1 MMKQFDVVVI
11 GAGAA
16 GLMCAAQA
24 GYRGRSVL
32 VLDNAKKPGRK
43 ILISGGGRCNFTNHQ
58 AGPHAFLSANP
69 HFCKS
74 ALARYT
80 QQDFIELV
88 DRHGLNYHEKTLGQ
102 LFCDESAKEIVDI
115 LLTECDWAG
124 VALQF
129 QTEILTVSKNDEVFV
144 LTTSQG
150 EITCHSLVVATGG
163 LSMPKL
169 GATPYGFKLAE
180 QFGLKVLPTR
190 AGLVPFTLHQAD
202 KEAFADLAG
211 VSLPVAVTAEDGTC
225 FKEAMLFT
233 HRGLSGP
240 AILQISSFWLAGEKI
255 HINLLPELDIA
266 ATLREWAQAHPAQE
280 LKTVLGRELPKRFVD
295 KLVELGQLV
304 SKPMRQYNER
314 ELEAVAT
321 LLGDWQILPNGTE
334 GYRTAEVTL
343 GGSGYQRAL
352 LQDHG
357 GAQGGRS
364 LLHRRGGGRDR
375 LARWLQLPVGLVF
388 RLGGWPVLLME
399 TASVSSMSAIA
410 AFAMATSS
418 GAVVP
423 AVGWP
428 GSTADHPLLSS
439 TSNAASQAAFFMGCI
454 PRGVARYPFLRV
466 GKNTVSRPMSGR

>member
-1 MMKQFDVVVI
+1 MKQVDVVVI

-24 GYRGRSVL
+24 GYRSRSVL

-58 AGPHAFLSANP
+58 AGAHAYLCANP
-69 HFCKS
+69 HFSKS

-80 QQDFIELV
+80 QQDFIDLV
-88 DRHGLNYHEKTLGQ
+88 DRHGVNYHERTLGQ
-102 LFCDESAKEIVDI
+102 LFCLESAKEIVDV

-124 VALQF
+124 VTLQF
-129 QTEILTVSKNDEVFV
+129 QTEILTVSKQDEGFV
-144 LTTSQG
+144 LTTSKG
-150 EITCHSLVVATGG
+150 EIGCHSLVVATGG

-180 QFGLKVLPTR
+180 QFGLNVLPTR
-190 AGLVPFTLHQAD
+190 AGLVPFTLHQAE

-211 VSLPVAVTAEDGTC
+211 ISLPVAVTAEDGTR

-240 AILQISSFWLAGEKI
+240 VILQISSYWHAGEKI
-255 HINLLPELDIA
+255 HINLLPELDIPA
-266 ATLREWAQAHPAQE
+266 ALREWAQAHPAQE

-295 KLVELGQLV
+295 KLLELGQLV

-314 ELEAVAT
+314 ELEAVAN

-343 GGSGYQRAL
+343 GGVDTNELS
-352 LQDHG
+352 
-357 GAQGGRS
+357 S
-364 LLHRRGGGRDR
+364 KTME
-375 LARWLQLPVGLVF
+375 ARKVPGLYFIGEVVDVTGW
-388 RLGGWPVLLME
+388 LGGYNFQW
-399 TASVSSMSAIA
+399 AW
-410 AFAMATSS
+410 SS
-418 GAVVP
+418 G
-423 AVGWP
+423 W
-428 GSTADHPLLSS
+428 
-439 TSNAASQAAFFMGCI
+439 
-454 PRGVARYPFLRV
+454 VAGQYC
-466 GKNTVSRPMSGR
+466 